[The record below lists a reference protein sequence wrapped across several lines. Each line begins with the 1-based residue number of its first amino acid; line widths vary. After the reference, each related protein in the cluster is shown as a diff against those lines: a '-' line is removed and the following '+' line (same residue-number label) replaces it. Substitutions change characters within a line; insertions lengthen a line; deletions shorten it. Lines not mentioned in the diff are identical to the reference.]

1 MMKFLKNFKEGLS
14 KTKDN
19 IVGKV
24 RKAVGLAAKVDD
36 ELIDQI
42 EEILIQGDVGVSATM
57 KIIDNLRERVADD
70 NIKDPNRVLEILK
83 VEISKIVQSDRDATD
98 FDALRKPVIWLVM
111 GVNGTGKTT
120 SVGKLA
126 KFFSGLDKKVMIA
139 ACDTFRAAAVD
150 QLAVW
155 ADRSGVAFIR
165 AKDGSDPAAV
175 AFDAATAARAR
186 DMDLL
191 IVDTAGRLH
200 TKAHLMQE
208 LAKIKRVLTKVVPE
222 SSILPKLVLDGTTGQ
237 NALSQVKV
245 FTDAVGGVDGLMVT
259 KLDGTAKGG
268 VVIAIAEE
276 MSVPIDFIGL
286 GEQID
291 DLKPFDP
298 EAFVE
303 AIFEQ

>member
-1 MMKFLKNFKEGLS
+1 MKNFLSGFKKGLAR
-14 KTKDN
+14 TKDN
-19 IVGKV
+19 LVGKV
-24 RKAVGLAAKVDD
+24 RQAVGIAAKVDD
-36 ELIDQI
+36 DLLDNI

-57 KIIDNLRERVADD
+57 RIIDNLKKKVLLE
-70 NIKDPNRVLEILK
+70 NIKDPADILTALK
-83 VEISKIVQSDRDATD
+83 AEVAAIVRSDRDPSSLDTA
-98 FDALRKPVIWLVM
+98 AGPEVWLIM

-126 KFFSGLDKKVMIA
+126 NFFRQQNRKTMIA

-155 ADRSGVAFIR
+155 AERSGVEFIR

-175 AFDAATAARAR
+175 AFDAASAAKSRGI
-186 DMDLL
+186 DILL
-191 IVDTAGRLH
+191 VDTAGRLH
-200 TKAHLMQE
+200 TKVHLMEE
-208 LAKIKRVLTKVVPE
+208 LKKIKRVIAKVVPE
-222 SSILPKLVLDGTTGQ
+222 TSIKPKLVLDGTTGQ
-237 NALSQVKV
+237 NALSQVKI
-245 FTDAVGGVDGLMVT
+245 FTDAVGGVDGLIVT

-286 GEQID
+286 GEQLD

-298 EAFVE
+298 TAYVE
-303 AIFEQ
+303 ALFE

>member
-1 MMKFLKNFKEGLS
+1 MRNFLSSFKKGLA

-19 IVGKV
+19 LVGKV
-24 RKAVGLAAKVDD
+24 RKVVGVAAKVDD
-36 ELIDQI
+36 DLLDNI
-42 EEILIQGDVGVSATM
+42 EEILIQGDVGVAATM
-57 KIIDNLRERVADD
+57 KIIENLKEKVLLE
-70 NIKDPNRVLEILK
+70 NIKDPNEVLTSLKSEIAA
-83 VEISKIVQSDRDATD
+83 IVHSDRDPSALD
-98 FDALRKPVIWLVM
+98 DANGPTIWLIM

-126 KFFSGLDKKVMIA
+126 HFFRQQGKKTMIA

-150 QLAVW
+150 QLAIW
-155 ADRSGVAFIR
+155 ADRSGVELVR
-165 AKDGSDPAAV
+165 AKEGSDPAAV
-175 AFDAATAARAR
+175 AFDAANAAKSRGI
-186 DMDLL
+186 DILL
-191 IVDTAGRLH
+191 VDTAGRLH
-200 TKAHLMQE
+200 TKVHLMEE
-208 LAKIKRVLTKVVPE
+208 LKKIKRVISKVVPE
-222 SSILPKLVLDGTTGQ
+222 ESIKPKLVLDGTTGQ

-245 FTDAVGGVDGLMVT
+245 FTDSVGGVDGLLVT

-298 EAFVE
+298 VAYVE
-303 AIFEQ
+303 ALFE

>member
-1 MMKFLKNFKEGLS
+1 MRNFLSSFKKGLAR
-14 KTKDN
+14 TKDN

-24 RKAVGLAAKVDD
+24 RQAVGLAAKVDD
-36 ELIDQI
+36 DLLDNI
-42 EEILIQGDVGVSATM
+42 EEILIQGDVGVAASM
-57 KIIDNLRERVADD
+57 KIIENLKKKVLLE
-70 NIKDPNRVLEILK
+70 NIKDPQLILTALKGEIAA
-83 VEISKIVQSDRDATD
+83 IVRSDRDPSAID
-98 FDALRKPVIWLVM
+98 SANGPEIWLIM

-126 KFFSGLDKKVMIA
+126 NFFRLQGKKTMIA

-150 QLAVW
+150 QLAIW
-155 ADRSGVAFIR
+155 AERSGVDFIR

-175 AFDAATAARAR
+175 AFDAASAAKSRGI
-186 DMDLL
+186 DILL
-191 IVDTAGRLH
+191 IDTAGRLH
-200 TKAHLMQE
+200 TKAHLMEE
-208 LAKIKRVLTKVVPE
+208 LKKIKRVITKVVPE
-222 SSILPKLVLDGTTGQ
+222 TSIKPKLVLDGTTGQ
-237 NALSQVKV
+237 NALSQVKI
-245 FTDAVGGVDGLMVT
+245 FTDAVGGVDGLVVT

-298 EAFVE
+298 EAYVE
-303 AIFEQ
+303 ALFE